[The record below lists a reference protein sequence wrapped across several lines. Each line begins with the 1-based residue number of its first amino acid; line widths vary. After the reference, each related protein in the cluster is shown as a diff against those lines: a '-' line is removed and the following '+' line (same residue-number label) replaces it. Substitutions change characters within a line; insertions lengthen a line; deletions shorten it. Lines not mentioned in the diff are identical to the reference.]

1 MLAADALNLLR
12 GEALVHGAV
21 AFPEDDARA
30 ADRFRRVSAKF
41 LVRIP
46 DDHLL
51 ERDAHAIAAVAAKV
65 LVGEEEDFFAPLEG
79 PFHDSARVGTCADRT
94 ALLAGKDSKSATH
107 LTHTAA

>member
-51 ERDAHAIAAVAAKV
+51 ERDTHAIAGVAAKV
-65 LVGEEEDFFAPLEG
+65 LVGEEEDFFAPLET
-79 PFHDSARVGTCADRT
+79 PFHDGGRAGTGPDR
-94 ALLAGKDSKSATH
+94 AAPLACKGFDGSSRG
-107 LTHTAA
+107 

>member
-41 LVRIP
+41 LVRNP
-46 DDHLL
+46 DAHLL
-51 ERDAHAIAAVAAKV
+51 ERDAHPIPGVAPEA
-65 LVGEEEDFFAPLEG
+65 LVGRNQDFFTPFEC
-79 PFHDSARVGTCADRT
+79 PFHDRGPGGTWPEHAPSIQPPDSAPPLHFT
-94 ALLAGKDSKSATH
+94 
-107 LTHTAA
+107 